1 MELALGAM
9 AGLAPKLG
17 DLLMQEYVV
26 QKGLKP
32 DIKSLSK
39 ELVMMKASLE
49 DSSRVP
55 PDQLSEVEK
64 LWARQVRELSYDMED
79 TVDDFILRVAN
90 GGKSATATD
99 ANVFKKILGKATAA
113 VKKVK
118 HRHQISDKIK
128 DIKKL
133 SNELAELRAKY
144 TVRGPGA
151 DLAASTGIDPRVRNL
166 YKKESDLV
174 GIEESRDKVI
184 RMLSMEAKDDAHA
197 SDQDLKIVSIVGVG
211 GLGKT
216 TLAKTVHDM
225 LKKQFG
231 CSAFVSVG
239 RTPNLTRTFEKM
251 LVELDKKYKQV
262 DMARWDIEQFGNELH
277 EFLEQKRYVH
287 VILHSVQLNCFYSLA
302 ECERFVR
309 SYFTPSPRPRH
320 SVKSIMKNFNF
331 GEMLIEF
338 AAKHLEKSMEF
349 PNLYRLDL

>member
-17 DLLMQEYVV
+17 DLLTVEYVV

-32 DIKSLSK
+32 DIESLSK

-64 LWARQVRELSYDMED
+64 LWARQARELSYDMED

-113 VKKVK
+113 MKKVK
-118 HRHQISDKIK
+118 HRHQISDKVK

-144 TVRGPGA
+144 TVRGVGA
-151 DLAASTGIDPRVRNL
+151 DLAASTGIDPRVLNL

-174 GIEESRDKVI
+174 GIEESRDRVI
-184 RMLSMEAKDDAHA
+184 RMLSIGTKDDAHA
-197 SDQDLKIVSIVGVG
+197 PASEQSLKIVSIVGVG

-231 CSAFVSVG
+231 CSAFISVG
-239 RTPNLTRTFEKM
+239 RTPNLTKTFEKM

-262 DMARWDIEQFGNELH
+262 DMARSDIEQFGNELH

-287 VILHSVQLNCFYSLA
+287 VILCSVQLNCFCSLV
-302 ECERFVR
+302 ECGRFVH

-320 SVKSIMKNFNF
+320 SVQSITNNNFNF
-331 GEMLIEF
+331 SEMLIEF
-338 AAKHLEKSMEF
+338 AAKHLE
-349 PNLYRLDL
+349 

>member
-17 DLLMQEYVV
+17 ELLTAEYVV

-32 DIKSLSK
+32 DIESLSK

-64 LWARQVRELSYDMED
+64 LWARQVQELSYDMED

-90 GGKSATATD
+90 GGKYATATD

-118 HRHQISDKIK
+118 HRREISDKVK

-144 TVRGPGA
+144 TVRGAGA
-151 DLAASTGIDPRVRNL
+151 LAASTGIDPRVRNL

-231 CSAFVSVG
+231 CSAFISVG
-239 RTPNLTRTFEKM
+239 RTPSLTRTFEKM
-251 LVELDKKYKQV
+251 LVDLDENYSQV
-262 DMARWDIEQFGNELH
+262 NMSRWDEERFSNELH
-277 EFLEQKRYVH
+277 KFLQQKRYVH
-287 VILHSVQLNCFYSLA
+287 VILSVQFS
-302 ECERFVR
+302 
-309 SYFTPSPRPRH
+309 
-320 SVKSIMKNFNF
+320 SVLFFISK
-331 GEMLIEF
+331 
-338 AAKHLEKSMEF
+338 
-349 PNLYRLDL
+349 P

>member
-17 DLLMQEYVV
+17 ELLMAEYVV

-32 DIKSLSK
+32 DIESLSR
-39 ELVMMKASLE
+39 ELVTMKAGLE
-49 DSSRVP
+49 DLSKVP
-55 PDQLSEVEK
+55 PDQLTEVEK
-64 LWARQVRELSYDMED
+64 LWARHIRELSYDMED
-79 TVDDFILRVAN
+79 AVDDFVLRVA
-90 GGKSATATD
+90 GGECAADATN

-144 TVRGPGA
+144 TVRGAGA
-151 DLAASTGIDPRVRNL
+151 NLAASTGIDPRVRNL

-184 RMLSMEAKDDAHA
+184 RMLSIGGKDDAHA
-197 SDQDLKIVSIVGVG
+197 HGSDQDQKIVSIVGVG

-225 LKKQFG
+225 LKKQFD
-231 CSAFVSVG
+231 CSAFISFG
-239 RTPNLTRTFEKM
+239 RTPSLTRTFEKM
-251 LVELDKKYKQV
+251 LVELDKNRYKQV
-262 DMARWDIEQFGNELH
+262 DMARWDVEQFVNELH
-277 EFLEQKRYVH
+277 EFLQHKRYVH
-287 VILHSVQLNCFYSLA
+287 VIL
-302 ECERFVR
+302 R
-309 SYFTPSPRPRH
+309 S
-320 SVKSIMKNFNF
+320 
-331 GEMLIEF
+331 
-338 AAKHLEKSMEF
+338 
-349 PNLYRLDL
+349 D